1 MEPTRSQRLR
11 TVVSLLIEAPLR
23 EVMPPSIYQRIAPA
37 AARLRE
43 LGLSDR
49 AIGVQFGVT
58 DNTAAK
64 AIRWFQARCAGT
76 S

>member
-1 MEPTRSQRLR
+1 M
-11 TVVSLLIEAPLR
+11 SLLIEAPLR
-23 EVMPPSIYQRIAPA
+23 EVTDPPIYQRMAPE